1 MSAEEISKISEK
13 TFKEQ
18 MEHPPSS
25 VNEKTKPKS
34 LMTTEPV
41 DRSPKT
47 TNTKVL
53 DASLDKNHSDSSIA
67 KVELF
72 TPIDS
77 LKKHPGSIV

>member
-1 MSAEEISKISEK
+1 MFLLIKLTTLFFILSINTLSASAEE

-18 MEHPPSS
+18 TEHPPSS
-25 VNEKTKPKS
+25 INEKTKPKS

-53 DASLDKNHSDSSIA
+53 DASLDKNHSDS
-67 KVELF
+67 
-72 TPIDS
+72 
-77 LKKHPGSIV
+77 